1 MFTLPNILTASNLL
15 CGILAIIF
23 TLYGRIDLAPVL
35 ILFALVFDFL
45 DGFLARKMKLSGE
58 LGKQLD
64 SLADMITFGVAP
76 GIMCF
81 VLLIISGGHEIVHSI
96 DATASPFLYDTF
108 GTSINALITMYLSDL
123 TGNPL
128 SQAAF
133 HYSGWYLFSPFIALV
148 IPFFSLFRLAKFN
161 LDTRQSDRFI
171 GLPTPA
177 LTLFFMVFPLILW
190 DAWGEEGWRVFLANL
205 VLKESILTGLIV
217 LFSALLVAEI
227 PLIALKFK
235 DYSWKKNKL
244 KYILIVSSGLFM
256 VFFSFRAI
264 PLIIF
269 TYLCLSFIDNFME
282 KRKK

>member
-269 TYLCLSFIDNFME
+269 TYLCLSFIDNFIE